1 MAEPFAA
8 AVLQEEEKATQLP
21 DPLIKNSNYRPAWE
35 QTPTELRGTEQEHE
49 AVVAR
54 DNRFGT
60 FNWLTNTPDTFV
72 RAGRSGGNTGYQV
85 ARQMDR
91 AYNSGPVD
99 PAWRNQEAKEWLKQ
113 NRSYIPIQDDW
124 RYSTA
129 RNRDEAEMI
138 LQDKKL
144 WMQDAKVL
152 QDRHG
157 ITQTVAGILPSLVD
171 LDTPLTFGAGALLSG
186 TAKAAINASRAARIA
201 AGGVGG
207 GATGLALGELQEAA
221 DPNADWTTVPLMGLA
236 GLGFGSVAG
245 AFGKTAPRAM
255 DQRAHTLNELGETM
269 ADGNPRATHENIH
282 KDTFETEDN
291 YLSAKIEEDLRQH
304 AEQQRA
310 LDEIVAKQ
318 LASDGE
324 TGHVMSAKEQAELKA
339 KPQAIKLDELEAQ
352 EIGSDAVQDLD
363 QGKASIGA
371 RQLTSNGPGIAQI
384 RSTRIQDVIQNAKT
398 RVQQLGLST
407 DWLDG
412 WRNVPQYAEGVTKQV
427 ERFHNFI
434 AHTPIASDFA
444 RMMNSGSAVAQSVAY
459 DLLENASGIIRNGR
473 SGARVMEHYQ
483 KTMGALFS
491 PFDDAFNSYAT
502 AQGAGVWRRTWDTDL
517 RRQFNIE
524 VNNEL
529 AGRYHD
535 GAGHVPS
542 HNPHVTAAA
551 DAIDRTFAKE
561 VEIAKGRQGEIAIK
575 GTDNL
580 KVTSG
585 YQPQKW
591 SGLNIRKLYSQGRKR
606 ADIVQAVAEAYQQT
620 YRHMDPKDA
629 KIYADAVVSFG
640 ERTSDGGL
648 TTNLISLLQ
657 GDGRQELMDFLV
669 RNGNSVQEAEQ
680 MITKMTG
687 VMEERGKPGWSKAR
701 LDVDP
706 RFTASNGITIRDL
719 MDFDYQSM
727 IPARVRRSAGQA
739 ALARKGIA
747 SRADWEDIKKAIIEE
762 QRANGKS
769 VSGPNTSSVGDQLSD
784 LVNSDR
790 HLDAQFLDDLYTY
803 FNGAPIAG
811 GISPMYSRIKK
822 LTNLALL
829 NQLGLTQLAEL
840 GPTMAAVG
848 VESFFRHAGEALTG
862 ALRKVDSP
870 LVEELRHM
878 SVLVPEEKLFRADL
892 THEFEK
898 ASTQNEWL
906 RQFDRVLNKGQH
918 IQGYLSGFNQIRN
931 FQQRVA
937 VTSAADR
944 LARHFRDGGLI
955 SDARLKD
962 MGLDTHDVAVLQ
974 QYVANGTVQFKDG
987 YLHKLNMDKWA
998 PEDAE
1003 LFAYTLNQQVNT
1015 LVQKAMAG
1023 ESSMF
1028 FHRDGAAQL
1037 FFHLKSF
1044 PMLALEKQALRN
1056 SRILD
1061 AQTAQTFMYGL
1072 GTAAAAYVVRQTVNG
1087 RTDNLSWEKIAKG
1100 AFGYSNMTGWI
1111 PMWTDPVAA
1120 MFGMNGLM
1128 FGGYGGRTDVISPL
1142 VGIETMN
1149 RIAKIPGAALGAA
1162 DLDLSNSDINALSS
1176 FPLVGNM
1183 IGMGLMWSLMR
1194 NDNTTQKEEQRKVA
1208 REGQKRWDEFYA
1220 KQKELTPELMDV
1232 LGPQAVTAK
1241 PTDKPKDNKPWDP
1254 VAAALAASK

>member
-8 AVLQEEEKATQLP
+8 AVLQEEEQATQLP
-21 DPLIKNSNYRPAWE
+21 DPLIKNSNYRPVWE

-60 FNWLTNTPDTFV
+60 FNWLTNTPDTFI
-72 RAGRSGGNTGYQV
+72 RSGRSGGNTGYQV

-91 AYNSGPVD
+91 AYNSGPID
-99 PAWRNQEAKEWLKQ
+99 PAWRNQEAKKWLDQ
-113 NRSYIPIQDDW
+113 NRKDIPIQDDW
-124 RYSTA
+124 RYTTA
-129 RNRDEAEMI
+129 RNRDEAEAI

-152 QDRHG
+152 SERHG
-157 ITQTVAGILPSLVD
+157 ITQTVAGMLPALVD
-171 LDTPLTFGAGALLSG
+171 IDTPVTFGAGALLSG
-186 TAKAAINASRAARIA
+186 TAKAAINASRFARIA
-201 AGGVGG
+201 AGGAGG
-207 GATGLALGELQEAA
+207 LATGLSLGEVQEAA

-236 GLGFGSVAG
+236 GLGFGAVG
-245 AFGKTAPRAM
+245 GMFGKTAPRAM
-255 DQRAHTLNELGETM
+255 QERGHAATELGEAM

-282 KDTFETEDN
+282 KDVFETEDN
-291 YLSAKIEEDLRQH
+291 YLSQKIEEDLRLH
-304 AEQQRA
+304 EEQRM
-310 LDEIVAKQ
+310 LDEEFAAKQ
-318 LASDGE
+318 
-324 TGHVMSAKEQAELKA
+324 AKSSKPEGATPEKPVA
-339 KPQAIKLDELEAQ
+339 KPQAINIDELDAQ
-352 EIGSDAVQDLD
+352 EIGTDAVQDLD
-363 QGKASIGA
+363 AGKASIGA
-371 RQLTSNGPGIAQI
+371 RQLTANGPGITSI

-459 DLLENASGIIRNGR
+459 DLLENATGIIRNGR
-473 SGARVMEHYQ
+473 SGARIMEHYQ
-483 KTMGALFS
+483 KTMGSLFA
-491 PFDDAFNSYAT
+491 PFDEAYNAFAT
-502 AQGAGVWRRTWDTDL
+502 AQGAGVWRRTWDADL
-517 RRQFNIE
+517 RRQFNQA
-524 VNNEL
+524 VNSEL

-535 GAGHVPS
+535 GTGHVPTQD
-542 HNPHVTAAA
+542 PHVKAAA
-551 DAIDRTFAKE
+551 DSIDRTFAKE
-561 VEIAKGRQGEIAIK
+561 VEIAQGRQGEIGIK
-575 GTDNL
+575 GTENL

-591 SGLNIRKLYSQGRKR
+591 SGLNMRKLYSAGRKR
-606 ADIVQAVAEAYQQT
+606 ADIVAAISEAYQNT
-620 YRHMDPKDA
+620 YKHMDAKDA

-657 GDGRQELMDFLV
+657 GDGREELMNFLV
-669 RNGNSVQEAEQ
+669 RNGHSVQDAEKFL
-680 MITKMTG
+680 TKMTG
-687 VMEERGKPGWSKAR
+687 VMEERGKPGWSKNR

-719 MDFDYQSM
+719 MDYDYQSM

-769 VSGPNTSSVGDQLSD
+769 VGGPSGSQSMGDTLSD

-848 VESFFRHAGEALTG
+848 VESFFRHAGSALTG

-878 SVLVPEEKLFRADL
+878 SILVPEEKLFRADL

-898 ASTQNEWL
+898 AGTQNEWL

-944 LARHFRDGGLI
+944 LARHFKSGGLI

-962 MGLDTHDVAVLQ
+962 MGLDSHDVALLK
-974 QYVANGTVQFKDG
+974 QYVDNGTVQFKDG

-1056 SRILD
+1056 TRILD

-1087 RTDNLSWEKIAKG
+1087 RTDNLSWERIAKG

-1162 DLDLSNSDINALSS
+1162 DLDLTNSDINALSS

-1194 NDNTTQKEEQRKVA
+1194 HDNTSQKEEHRKVA

-1232 LGPQAVTAK
+1232 LGPQAVQ
-1241 PTDKPKDNKPWDP
+1241 PK
-1254 VAAALAASK
+1254 